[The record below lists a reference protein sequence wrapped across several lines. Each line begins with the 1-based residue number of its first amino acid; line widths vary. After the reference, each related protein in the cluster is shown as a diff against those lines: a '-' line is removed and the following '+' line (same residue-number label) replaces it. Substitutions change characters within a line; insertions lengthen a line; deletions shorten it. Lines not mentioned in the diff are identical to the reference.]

1 MKNSKHYISLLYS
14 QASRREKH
22 WIFRVVDCLSI
33 GLSIYFAF
41 SLRFD
46 LFSVGGYLN
55 QYLDLIYIII
65 PLKLLFFWLAGLYKP
80 VVKYLGVEFFT
91 TAMVA
96 SIGSTGILV
105 FSSFIFRLHAFP
117 RSIYIL
123 DCLLTLFFLVLSR
136 LIVRWIV
143 TWSVDNSLEEGS
155 PEKVLIY
162 GAGEIGCQLSHALAR
177 QQKYRVVG
185 FIDDDRQLQKQAI
198 GGIKVYSPKLLKTL
212 TQKHEIESI
221 LLAVPSASKEKRKS
235 IVDSIQFTDP
245 LLQIKTV
252 PAMGDIISGKVEIST
267 IRKIDITDLLG
278 RDEIRPIPE
287 LLLKNSVNRSVL
299 VTGAGGSIGSELCR
313 QILEQKP
320 KRVVLF
326 ERNEFALYNIEIELS
341 EKYPEVEIVP
351 CLSSVT
357 NSSRLKDVFSLYQI
371 EIIYHAAAYKHVPLV
386 EANIPEGVINNVF
399 GTLSCVQAAI
409 QCKVSTFVLISTDK
423 AVRPTNVMGTTKRI
437 TEMILQAFAHNN
449 HNLTRLVMVRFGN
462 VLDSAGSVVPRFR
475 KQIAN
480 GEDITVTHKDITRY
494 FMSIP
499 EAARLVIQA
508 GALGTGGD
516 VFLLDMGTP
525 VKIYDLALQM
535 IKLSGLKYLEDVNIK
550 FTGLRPG
557 EKLFEELLLD
567 TNKSAKTDHPK
578 IFKANEAFLPWEELS
593 PALEELKEVAE
604 AGNKKACIEIL
615 QRLVPEFKPDANSA
629 GIAMC
634 LSQVG
639 EERKN

>member
-1 MKNSKHYISLLYS
+1 MFGSNNYISKLYS
-14 QASRREKH
+14 KISRREKH
-22 WIFRVVDCLSI
+22 LIFRLIDCVSI

-46 LFSVGGYLN
+46 LFSVEKYLN

-65 PLKLLFFWLAGLYKP
+65 PVKLAFFWLAGLYKP
-80 VVKYLGVEFFT
+80 VVKYLGVEFFL

-105 FSSFIFRLHAFP
+105 FLSFVFRLHPFP

-123 DCLLTLFFLVLSR
+123 DSLLTLFFLLMSR
-136 LIVRWIV
+136 LIVRWVV
-143 TWSVDNSLEEGS
+143 TRAVGKSLEDGS
-155 PEKVLIY
+155 AEKVLIY
-162 GAGEIGCQLSHALAR
+162 GAGEIGCQLVNTLDR

-185 FIDDDRQLQKQAI
+185 LIDDDRQMQRQVI
-198 GGIKVYSPKLLKTL
+198 GGIKVHSPKFIKRLA
-212 TQKHEIESI
+212 QKYEIESI
-221 LLAVPSASKEKRKS
+221 LLAIPSVSKEKRIS
-235 IVDSIQFTDP
+235 IVNSIQSIDP
-245 LLQIKTV
+245 QLQIKTI

-267 IRKIDITDLLG
+267 VRKIDITDLLG
-278 RDEIRPIPE
+278 RDEIQPIPE
-287 LLLKNSVNRSVL
+287 LLQKNSVNRSVL

-313 QILEQKP
+313 QILEKKP
-320 KRVVLF
+320 KRLVLL
-326 ERNEFALYNIEIELS
+326 ERNEFALYNVEIELS

-357 NSSRLKDVFSLYQI
+357 NQSRLEEIFSHYQV

-386 EANIPEGVINNVF
+386 EANIQEGIINNVF

-409 QCKVSTFVLISTDK
+409 SCKVEAFVLISTDK

-437 TEMILQAFAHNN
+437 TEMILQAFAHESSVS
-449 HNLTRLVMVRFGN
+449 TRLVMVRFGN

-480 GEDITVTHKDITRY
+480 GENITVTHRDITRY

-508 GALGTGGD
+508 GAIGTGGE

-525 VKIYDLALQM
+525 VKIFDLALQM
-535 IKLSGLKYLEDVNIK
+535 IKLSGLNYSEDIDITL
-550 FTGLRPG
+550 TGLRPG
-557 EKLFEELLLD
+557 EKLYEELLLD
-567 TNKSAKTDHPK
+567 TKKSTKTEHSK
-578 IFKANEAFLPWEELS
+578 IFKAKEEFWFWETLE
-593 PALEELKEVAE
+593 PILEELKGLAE
-604 AGNKKACIEIL
+604 NGNQRGCIQIL
-615 QRLVPEFKPDANSA
+615 KDLVPEFKQAP
-629 GIAMC
+629 
-634 LSQVG
+634 LSQ
-639 EERKN
+639 RN